1 MLTSGRLLNN
11 YWGDRPD
18 TNHKKRKNMTSQ
30 KTDFAAVIRADRF
43 AVTKFETRQG
53 KGGPMD
59 GLQLGRNF
67 VFKDIVETGWQTFR
81 TAIEG
86 ADWTKP
92 QTAKSLFNDPN
103 WDRLSF
109 GRRIAIGRCL
119 RYFVDHEMLLL
130 GLLNPES
137 TGTKKYSLIER

>member
-1 MLTSGRLLNN
+1 
-11 YWGDRPD
+11 
-18 TNHKKRKNMTSQ
+18 MTSQ

-53 KGGPMD
+53 KGGPVV

-67 VFKDIVETGWQTFR
+67 VFKELFETAGKRFCLTIV
-81 TAIEG
+81 G

-92 QTAKSLFNDPN
+92 QTAKSLFNDPG

-119 RYFVDHEMLLL
+119 RYFVDQEFLLL